1 MNTMD
6 CADIKALLSGL
17 IDDQVDPETRH
28 LTERHISNCSSC
40 RALMNE
46 AESLDR
52 LIALEGENSF
62 QQLPAGFEESVLRL
76 TGTSSVIIPYH
87 RRLSTWLG
95 WMAAAASLALAM
107 TIWVNDRQKLIDLSA
122 GNFVVENIPNPPI
135 DIVVPQVVAPVQ
147 VHKANYT
154 RPVYGNHMNPFDDDF
169 FFVTDDENETS
180 TMEAVRADSRK
191 LDELSDRLTI
201 SEDDALT
208 LYTASILLEMIAHAD
223 TTTFADI
230 EMARR
235 IIEYD
240 DVLQR
245 LAAARDHLDPADLP
259 ALFAAESIFTRIVLG
274 PIDINDLRRIR
285 KSVINLN
292 LAVVFDELSDRGNS
306 A

>member
-40 RALMNE
+40 RALLNE

-62 QQLPAGFEESVLRL
+62 NQLPAGFEESVLGL
-76 TGTSSVIIPYH
+76 TGNSSVILPYH
-87 RRLSTWLG
+87 RRLSTWFG

-107 TIWVNDRQKLIDLSA
+107 TIWVNDRQQMIAFNTDNTVA
-122 GNFVVENIPNPPI
+122 TNIPNPLVDEVLP
-135 DIVVPQVVAPVQ
+135 PVVAPVQ
-147 VHKANYT
+147 AHNANYT
-154 RPVYGNHMNPFDDDF
+154 RPVFGNHMNSFDDDF
-169 FFVTDDENETS
+169 FYATDQESETS
-180 TMEAVRADSRK
+180 TVEAVRADSRK
-191 LDELSDRLTI
+191 LDELSDRPTI

-208 LYTASILLEMIAHAD
+208 LYTASILLEMVAQAD

-240 DVLQR
+240 DILQR
-245 LAAARDHLDPADLP
+245 LAVAREHLDPADLP
-259 ALFAAESIFTRIVLG
+259 ALFAAESIFTRIALG

-285 KSVINLN
+285 ESVINLN
-292 LAVVFDELSDRGNS
+292 LAVVIDELSDGGSS

>member
-52 LIALEGENSF
+52 LIAMEGENSF
-62 QQLPAGFEESVLRL
+62 NQLPAGFEESVLSL
-76 TGTSSVIIPYH
+76 TSPSSVIIPYH
-87 RRLSTWLG
+87 RRLSTWFG

-122 GNFVVENIPNPPI
+122 GNFVVEIIPNPPNE
-135 DIVVPQVVAPVQ
+135 VVMPPAVAPVQ
-147 VHKANYT
+147 VHNANYT
-154 RPVYGNHMNPFDDDF
+154 RPVYGNHMNSFDDDF
-169 FFVTDDENETS
+169 FFVTDEENETS
-180 TMEAVRADSRK
+180 TVEAVRADSRR

-245 LAAARDHLDPADLP
+245 LAEARDHLDPADLP

-285 KSVINLN
+285 ESVINLN
-292 LAVVFDELSDRGNS
+292 LAVVIDELSDRGDS

>member
-40 RALMNE
+40 RALLNE

-62 QQLPAGFEESVLRL
+62 NQLPAGFEESVLRL
-76 TGTSSVIIPYH
+76 TGNSSVIIPYH
-87 RRLSTWLG
+87 RRLSTWFG

-107 TIWVNDRQKLIDLSA
+107 TIWVNDRQQMIAFNTENSVA
-122 GNFVVENIPNPPI
+122 TNIPNQSVDEVTPP
-135 DIVVPQVVAPVQ
+135 VVAPVQ
-147 VHKANYT
+147 ALPATYT
-154 RPVYGNHMNPFDDDF
+154 RPVYGNHRKSLDDDF
-169 FFVTDDENETS
+169 FYATDQESETS
-180 TMEAVRADSRK
+180 TVEAVRADSRK
-191 LDELSDRLTI
+191 LDELSDRPTI

-208 LYTASILLEMIAHAD
+208 LYMASILLEMVAQAD

-240 DVLQR
+240 DMLQR
-245 LAAARDHLDPADLP
+245 LATAREHIDPADLP
-259 ALFAAESIFTRIVLG
+259 ALFAAESIFTRIALG
-274 PIDINDLRRIR
+274 PIDISDLRRIR
-285 KSVINLN
+285 ESVINLN
-292 LAVVFDELSDRGNS
+292 LAVVIDELSDGGSS